1 MEKIEI
7 KCTEETLNFMCVSI
21 VTNHN
26 NAEINKY
33 FGFDISCKL
42 WDERIK
48 ALKQCFNRK
57 EPPRWRAEKDE
68 LYYQVN
74 DLGYVIPTTDWHNS
88 TDDKLYNSGNYFKTA
103 EEAQVYAEK
112 WRELFGKRV

>member
-7 KCTEETLNFMCVSI
+7 KCTEEILDIICRAI
-21 VTNHN
+21 IDDC
-26 NAEINKY
+26 AEYDIKNV
-33 FGFDISCKL
+33 FGIDLTDIL
-42 WDERIK
+42 GFEDRVE
-48 ALKQCFNRK
+48 ALKQCFDRK

-74 DLGYVIPTTDWHNS
+74 DLGCVIPTTDWHNS

-103 EEAQVYAEK
+103 EEA
-112 WRELFGKRV
+112 